1 MKRAL
6 LVVDAGNVGEVL
18 AARKDEMLMA
28 GQDHVDAVDLGEMER
43 GILLPA
49 LTLAAGD
56 TGMAQRHDDVGTGL
70 PEVGHVP
77 LRRLD
82 DVRRRRL
89 AVEIGLVPLHD
100 LRRHEADDA
109 DLDRLHRAALVL
121 EGTVEDDPGPIERH
135 ALRA

>member
-43 GILLPA
+43 GVLLPA

-56 TGMAQRHDDVGTGL
+56 AGMAQRHDDVGTGL
-70 PEVGHVP
+70 PEVGHVL

-109 DLDRLHRAALVL
+109 DLRSAASCRSR
-121 EGTVEDDPGPIERH
+121 P
-135 ALRA
+135 